1 MLIIYHPISYHIFSG
16 IARKGVDNL
25 QFFWYNLGIA
35 NEFTEN
41 KENYMASPIG
51 NMRNVK
57 IFVLYLM
64 ANIGYPMNFAT
75 INDVTMQN
83 DYVMY
88 LDFAEAFY
96 EMLDHDLITCV
107 GQNEAGDDLYSVTYK
122 GRCVAEE
129 LKSDIL
135 PSILD
140 QSLRC
145 ALRYLDFRK
154 RGVRIETNI
163 TQNPDKT
170 YDLECRMYEKKEV
183 IMSVMLKVDSRLR
196 AESMADNFRDN
207 PENIYKGVTALV
219 AGNVNYLFP

>member
-1 MLIIYHPISYHIFSG
+1 
-16 IARKGVDNL
+16 
-25 QFFWYNLGIA
+25 
-35 NEFTEN
+35 
-41 KENYMASPIG
+41 MASPIG
-51 NMRNVK
+51 NIRNVK

-64 ANIGYPMNFAT
+64 TNIGYPMNFAT
-75 INDVTMQN
+75 INDVTRQN

-88 LDFAEAFY
+88 LDFVESFY
-96 EMLDHDLITCV
+96 EMLEHDLIECV

-154 RGVRIETNI
+154 RGVRISTNI
-163 TQNPDKT
+163 VQNPDKT
-170 YDLECRMYEKKEV
+170 YDLECKMLEKEEV
-183 IMSVMLKVDSRLR
+183 IMAVTLKVDSRVR
-196 AESMADNFRDN
+196 AERMADNFRDN